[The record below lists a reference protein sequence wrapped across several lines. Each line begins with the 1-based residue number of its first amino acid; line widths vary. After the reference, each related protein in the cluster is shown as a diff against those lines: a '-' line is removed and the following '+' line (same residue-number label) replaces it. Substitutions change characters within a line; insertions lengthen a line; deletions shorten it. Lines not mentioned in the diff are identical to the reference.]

1 MFKLNIIYNIMYV
14 IQRREMSFHLSKYF
28 KLISFEFMKHLFHFA
43 LVMLFII
50 YQQQQYTNNNTNN
63 THSHYLR
70 ILNAMKSVTHSNSLS
85 HSNVSLFNN
94 VHTNLYSGMWTDLSP
109 STSTLSTNS
118 GKIYFR
124 LARTTQL
131 SSLSSSNYKILIR
144 LIHGLYIDNWT
155 LLTSIEIPNAVHFI
169 NEGEIEGKFST
180 FIEDGHDLNKPYN
193 SIKCESNITL
203 TFTNISEHFNNKYQ
217 TVNGVLNTCNNI
229 SISFTADGEDE
240 YINYTEITMYS
251 IISSFVGLVS
261 LVNSLWLIR
270 KLEGSSTNG
279 NAISLITVGMN
290 TIWNAYGCLCHF
302 FLCVSYKVYI
312 CQFGFPALIYFVSF
326 SVVDIRLLYT
336 IWALKYN
343 HIYTEAII
351 LRRKLMQFYLNFYV
365 IMFVSFFYVLK
376 FYFDKPYTLCL
387 ICLTWLPQ
395 IMYNMYYQNKKSLPL
410 VYYITVILG
419 KMFPVVYFRGTKT
432 NFFELS
438 TDYWFICLC
447 CGILVI
453 ESVWLY
459 SQTLLGARWF
469 LPLKYRKGRF
479 EFYKTLQ
486 QLTTELNNADD
497 IDCLIC
503 LLPLIPKEDDNECI
517 SIDVNINGS
526 SNSNSKNNVNGVNVN
541 SMQTQGENVELVYR
555 ESGSIHNNNLDK
567 QSNEYVIDHNIN
579 KGWKCNMKIKWNEC
593 VEMFVDFHEKSM
605 NIYNKP
611 YMVTPCHHAFH
622 SECLESWFKMKKECP
637 SCRNEI
643 PLQMFN

>member
-14 IQRREMSFHLSKYF
+14 IQRRETSSQLSKYLKFISF
-28 KLISFEFMKHLFHFA
+28 KLMKHLFHFV
-43 LVMLFII
+43 LLMLFII
-50 YQQQQYTNNNTNN
+50 YQQHQHQQQQQQLYTNNNN
-63 THSHYLR
+63 SHYMR
-70 ILNAMKSVTHSNSLS
+70 ILNAMKSGITHNSNSLS
-85 HSNVSLFNN
+85 HSNTSLFDKVN
-94 VHTNLYSGMWTDLSP
+94 TNLYSGTWTDISP
-109 STSTLSTNS
+109 NNSTLSTNS

-144 LIHGLYIDNWT
+144 LLHGTYIDTWT
-155 LLTSIEIPNAVHFI
+155 LLTSIETPNAVHI
-169 NEGEIEGKFST
+169 TNESEIKGKFST
-180 FIEDGHDLNKPYN
+180 FIEEGHDLNKAHS
-193 SIKCESNITL
+193 SIKCESNISL
-203 TFTNISEHFNNKYQ
+203 TFTNISSNKYQ
-217 TVNGVLNTCNNI
+217 TVIGVLTTCNNL
-229 SISFTADGEDE
+229 SISFTVDSEDE
-240 YINYTEITMYS
+240 YINQTEITVYS
-251 IISSFVGLVS
+251 VISSLIGLIS
-261 LVNSLWLIR
+261 LANSFWLIR

-279 NAISLITVGMN
+279 NAVSLITIGMN

-312 CQFGFPALIYFVSF
+312 CQFGFPALIYFISF

-365 IMFVSFFYVLK
+365 IMFISFFYVLK
-376 FYFDKPYTLCL
+376 FYFDKPYTLGL

-395 IMYNMYYQNKKSLPL
+395 VMYNIYYQNKKSLPL
-410 VYYITVILG
+410 VYYVTVIVS
-419 KMFPVVYFRGTKT
+419 KMFPVVYFRGIKT

-438 TDYWFICLC
+438 VDYWFICLC
-447 CGILVI
+447 CGVLVV
-453 ESVWLY
+453 ESALLY

-469 LPLKYRKGRF
+469 LPVKYRKGRF
-479 EFYKTLQ
+479 DFYKTLT

-497 IDCLIC
+497 VDCLIC

-517 SIDVNINGS
+517 SIDVNISS
-526 SNSNSKNNVNGVNVN
+526 SNSNNSSVNGVNVN
-541 SMQTQGENVELVYR
+541 SMQTQNENVELVYR
-555 ESGSIHNNNLDK
+555 QSGSIND
-567 QSNEYVIDHNIN
+567 YAIDNTNTNTN
-579 KGWKCNMKIKWNEC
+579 KACTCKCKCNYNNVKWNEWI
-593 VEMFVDFHEKSM
+593 EMVVDFHEKSM

-611 YMVTPCHHAFH
+611 YMITPCHHAFH